1 MNNSASFFSPLVMTA
16 LITILT
22 GCAGPGPDDD
32 RPDWIGGN
40 SKTYPTEHY
49 LIGRGEAEHAAVAR
63 DRARADLAKIFE
75 VSISEQS
82 RDITE
87 YSRTTGSGEQT
98 QSSLETAISRQIATR
113 TDQTLSHIEIAEI
126 WQDPDSGRHHALAVL
141 DRLKAGQQ
149 LRDSIRQLDDLTG
162 KVIEEARQQS
172 ELLRQ
177 LARAN
182 RAVETQLQRRALQR
196 QLQVI
201 DPAGTGVPSRYRLEK
216 LLTDRNNLAQRVRIR
231 THIDQDASGQLPT
244 IINGALAEAGFLQVD
259 DDANYRLDAS
269 LDLTPFPDQQWHWVH
284 GNLTIVLRSLSN
296 KSVQGSHRWE
306 IKQAASQPLLA
317 RQRALQSL
325 NDRLNNELR
334 DVIIGFAE
342 ARKK

>member
-1 MNNSASFFSPLVMTA
+1 MNNPASFFSPLVMTA
-16 LITILT
+16 LVMMLT
-22 GCAGPGPDDD
+22 GCAGPGTGDD
-32 RPDWIGGN
+32 RPAWISGN
-40 SKTYPTEHY
+40 SKAYPTEQY

-113 TDQTLSHIEIAEI
+113 TDQTLSNIEIAEI

-149 LRDSIRQLDDLTG
+149 LRDAIQQLDNLTG
-162 KVIEEARQQS
+162 KVIEDAWQQS

-201 DPAGTGVPSRYRLEK
+201 DPIGRGVPSRYQLERL
-216 LLTDRNNLAQRVRIR
+216 LHDRNNLAQRVRIR
-231 THIDQDASGQLPT
+231 THIEQDASGQLPT
-244 IINGALAEAGFLQVD
+244 IINGALAEAGFRQVD
-259 DDANYRLDAS
+259 DHANYQLDAS
-269 LDLTPFPDQQWHWVH
+269 LDLTSFPDQQWHWVH

-334 DVIIGFAE
+334 DVITGFAE
-342 ARKK
+342 AR

>member
-1 MNNSASFFSPLVMTA
+1 MNNSASFFTPLVMTA
-16 LITILT
+16 LITLLT
-22 GCAGPGPDDD
+22 GCAGPGQGDE
-32 RPDWIGGN
+32 RPDWISSN
-40 SKTYPTEHY
+40 SQTYPNEQY

-75 VSISEQS
+75 VTISEQS

-126 WQDPDSGRHHALAVL
+126 WQGPNNGRHHALAVL

-149 LRDSIRQLDDLTG
+149 LRDAIRQLDDLTA
-162 KVIEEARQQS
+162 KVIQDTWQQK
-172 ELLRQ
+172 ELLHQ

-182 RAVETQLQRRALQR
+182 RAVETQLQRRAMQR

-201 DPAGTGVPSRYRLEK
+201 DPAGRGVPSRYPLEK
-216 LLTDRNNLAQRVRIR
+216 LLNDRNNLAQRVRIR
-231 THIDQDASGQLPT
+231 TQIEQDASGQLPT
-244 IINGALAEAGFLQVD
+244 IINGALAEAGFQQVD
-259 DDANYRLDAS
+259 EHANYRLDAS
-269 LDLTPFPDQQWHWVH
+269 LDLTSFPDQQWHWVH
-284 GNLTIVLRSLSN
+284 GNLTIVLRSLSD

-334 DVIIGFAE
+334 DVIIDFAE
-342 ARKK
+342 TR